1 MKIVVTG
8 IGIIS
13 AIGCNK
19 QETLDSIQAERSGVG
34 AMQYLQSI
42 HTHLPVGEVKMTNE
56 ALREAL
62 NIPSHIAVGRTTL
75 LGLAAAREALHDAAL
90 QDVSDMAFISGT
102 TVGGMD
108 TTEQHWTQWLE
119 NNALDYVHQ
128 HEAGASTDTIA
139 SFIGD
144 FSYKTT
150 PSTACS
156 SALNAI
162 MIGANLMRT
171 GGVKKALVGGTE
183 CLSKFHLNGFNSL
196 MILDSASCRPFDAT
210 RAGLNLGEGAS
221 YLILENEEDA
231 LKRGAHIYG
240 YIAGYG
246 NTCDAH
252 HQTASSP
259 DGEGAYLAMKQALQ
273 MANIMPEQVDYINAH
288 GTGTPNNDFSES
300 AAIRRLFSEKIPF
313 ISSTKAF
320 TGHTTSASGS
330 IEAAICLLCMQ
341 NNIIP
346 ANLNWSVTDDTLVMP
361 VVHNVQH
368 DLQCVLCN
376 SFGFGGNDSS
386 LVLTKTGISDL
397 SSNLSNVAISYS
409 PLYNGEEIDYKQFI
423 SPIEARR
430 MTKQLRQTLAA
441 SLSALHDANLSPDAI
456 ICATRYGCM
465 TNSMVFLNEILST
478 NEDGLKPTR
487 FIQSTH
493 NTMAGLLAIKQQNK
507 GYNITYSSGNNSWN
521 DAILDAIMQ
530 MQLGFIQS
538 ALVVA
543 FDEYVEDWDNILQKV
558 GLQSCDIAKAQLL
571 TLQN

>member
-19 QETLDSIQAERSGVG
+19 QETLASIQAERSGVG

-119 NNALDYVHQ
+119 NNVLDYVHQ

-196 MILDSASCRPFDAT
+196 MILDSTPCRPFDAT

-273 MANIMPEQVDYINAH
+273 MANITPEQVDYINAH
-288 GTGTPNNDFSES
+288 GTGTPNNDLSES
-300 AAIRRLFSEKIPF
+300 AAIRRLFSEKVPF

-341 NNIIP
+341 NDIIP
-346 ANLNWSVTDDTLVMP
+346 ANLNWSSTDDALILP

-386 LVLTKTGISDL
+386 LVLTKIGVSDL
-397 SSNLSNVAISYS
+397 SSNHSNAAISYS
-409 PLYNGEEIDYKQFI
+409 PIYDGDSIDYKQFI

-441 SLSALHDANLSPDAI
+441 ALSALHDANIIPDAI

-465 TNSMVFLNEILST
+465 ANSMVFLNEMLST

-507 GYNITYSSGNNSWN
+507 GYNITYSNGKNSWD
-521 DAILDAIMQ
+521 DAILDATMQ
-530 MQLGFIQS
+530 MQLGLIRS
-538 ALVVA
+538 ALVIA
-543 FDEYVEDWDNILQKV
+543 FDEFVEDWDNILRKV
-558 GLQSCDIAKAQLL
+558 GVQSCDIAKAQLL
-571 TLQN
+571 TLEN

>member
-1 MKIVVTG
+1 MKIAITG

-19 QETLDSIQAERSGVG
+19 QETLASIQAERSGVG
-34 AMQYLQSI
+34 AMQYLHSI
-42 HTHLPVGEVKMTNE
+42 HTHLPVGEVKMTNH
-56 ALREAL
+56 ALREVL
-62 NIPSHIAVGRTTL
+62 DIPSHITVGRTTL
-75 LGLAAAREALHDAAL
+75 LGLAAAREALQDADIH
-90 QDVSDMAFISGT
+90 DVSDMAFISGT

-119 NNALDYVHQ
+119 NKELDFIPQ
-128 HEAGASTDTIA
+128 HEAGASTYTIA
-139 SFIGD
+139 SFIGN

-162 MIGANLMRT
+162 MIGANLLRT
-171 GGVKKALVGGTE
+171 GRANKALVGGTE

-196 MILDSASCRPFDAT
+196 MILDNAPCRPFDTT
-210 RAGLNLGEGAS
+210 RAGLNLGEGAG
-221 YLILENEEDA
+221 YLIIEKEEDA
-231 LKRGAHIYG
+231 LQRGAHIYG

-288 GTGTPNNDFSES
+288 GTGTPNNDLSES

-313 ISSTKAF
+313 VSSTKAF

-346 ANLNWSVTDDTLVMP
+346 ANLNWSSTDDTLIMP
-361 VVHNVQH
+361 VVHNVQQ

-386 LVLTKTGISDL
+386 LVLTKTGLSDL
-397 SSNLSNVAISYS
+397 PSNHSDVSILYS
-409 PLYNGEEIDYKQFI
+409 PIYDGDNIDYKQFM

-430 MTKQLRQTLAA
+430 MTKQLRQTMAA
-441 SLSALHDANLSPDAI
+441 AISVLHDANMIPDAI

-465 TNSMVFLNEILST
+465 ANSMVFLNEMLST

-493 NTMAGLLAIKQQNK
+493 NTIAGLLAIKQQNK
-507 GYNITYSSGNNSWN
+507 GYNITYSNGDQSWD
-521 DAILDAIMQ
+521 DAILDAKMQ
-530 MQLGFIQS
+530 MQLGLMRS

-543 FDEYVEDWDNILQKV
+543 FDEYVEDWDNALQKV
-558 GLQSCDIAKAQLL
+558 DLQSFDTAKAQLL
-571 TLQN
+571 LLKN